1 MSLMRLQKFHPR
13 NNYAAIAN
21 RWKMEAR
28 AEKKKTIQEKEDF
41 RLSSLSYREDTIEM
55 RRAITASHQALIA
68 DAGVVLAAAMKEN
81 GFTDRF
87 RILVK
92 GDR

>member
-1 MSLMRLQKFHPR
+1 MHFSKFHPL
-13 NNYAAIAN
+13 NNYAAIAD
-21 RWKMEAR
+21 RWKTEAR
-28 AEKKKTIQEKEDF
+28 AEKKKTAQEKEDF

-68 DAGVVLAAAMKEN
+68 ETGAVLEAAMKKN

-87 RILVK
+87 RISIK